1 MIAPTVIRADEL
13 PAQSWRNGGGR
24 TRELLTRPAGKRD
37 WRLRISLAE
46 VDRNGPFSA
55 FPGIERWFAV
65 IDGAGVRLSLA
76 GREQLL
82 HPGHEPIHF
91 RGELPVFCS
100 LLDGPT
106 TDLNLMH
113 AGGRAAMARAQ
124 SGVSWSSPL
133 PQRGLFTRTPGR
145 WHVAGRPSVPLA
157 AHCLLWLDRATD
169 AAWDFIADS
178 PSATAPALWLG
189 FEP

>member
-1 MIAPTVIRADEL
+1 VIAPVVIHADEL

-24 TRELLTRPAGKRD
+24 TRELLTRPAGERA

-55 FPGIERWFAV
+55 FADVERWFSV
-65 IDGAGVRLSLA
+65 IDGAGVRLSLD
-76 GREQLL
+76 GRELPL
-82 HPGHEPIHF
+82 RPGHAPIHF
-91 RGELPVFCS
+91 SGELPVFCS

-113 AGGRAAMARAQ
+113 AGGRAAMARAH

-133 PQRGLFTRTPGR
+133 TQRGLFTRAPGR
-145 WHVAGRPSVPLA
+145 WQVAEQPPVALA

-169 AAWDFIADS
+169 AAWTFVADH
-178 PSATAPALWLG
+178 PSAIAPGLWLG